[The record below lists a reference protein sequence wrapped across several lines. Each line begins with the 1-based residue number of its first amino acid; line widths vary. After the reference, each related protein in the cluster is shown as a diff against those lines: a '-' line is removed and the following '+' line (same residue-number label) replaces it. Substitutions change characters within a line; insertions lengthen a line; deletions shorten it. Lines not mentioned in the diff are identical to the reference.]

1 VRQTEKV
8 GLEHF
13 TQSFQDSLDLTDTA
27 DKIQVARNMKACPPP
42 HTDKH
47 TMWTVC

>member
-1 VRQTEKV
+1 MGALRQTEQV

-27 DKIQVARNMKACPPP
+27 DKIQVTTTGLDGCDGVGSR
-42 HTDKH
+42 
-47 TMWTVC
+47 

>member
-1 VRQTEKV
+1 MGWGVNGWVALQTENV

-27 DKIQVARNMKACPPP
+27 DKIQVPTKAPRG
-42 HTDKH
+42 T
-47 TMWTVC
+47 